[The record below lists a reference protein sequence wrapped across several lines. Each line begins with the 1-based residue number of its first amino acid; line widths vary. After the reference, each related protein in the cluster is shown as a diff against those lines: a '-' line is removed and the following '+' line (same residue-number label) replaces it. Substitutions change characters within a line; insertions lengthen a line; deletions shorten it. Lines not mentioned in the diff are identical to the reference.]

1 MPAPNVAVRPA
12 LDGDR
17 AFVERVYFE
26 TQRWIIE
33 ALLGWRG
40 DDVEAERFA
49 EQYDAANTS
58 IIVVDGTDAG
68 WLTVQR
74 DADIYVQSIY
84 LVAKQQR
91 RGIGTR
97 LLHQLLD
104 EGARSGIAVRLDTA
118 RINPARRLYERL
130 GFVAVR
136 EDRFKIYM
144 TCHPE
149 PVEGPPQPELPR
161 SER

>member
-1 MPAPNVAVRPA
+1 MSSASGKPDALLVSAPKIA
-12 LDGDR
+12 LRRALESDR
-17 AFVERVYFE
+17 AFVECVYFE

-40 DDVEAERFA
+40 DDVESERFA
-49 EQYDAANTS
+49 EQYDAPNTS
-58 IIVVDGTDAG
+58 IVTVDGEDAG

-74 DADIYVQSIY
+74 GSDIYLQSIY
-84 LVAKQQR
+84 LVAKHQR

-97 LLHQLLD
+97 LLQALLD
-104 EGARSGIAVRLDTA
+104 EGRERGTAVRLDTA

-130 GFVAVR
+130 GFTTIS

-144 TCHPE
+144 QSTSC
-149 PVEGPPQPELPR
+149 G
-161 SER
+161 SG

>member
-1 MPAPNVAVRPA
+1 MRQA
-12 LDGDR
+12 LESDR

-49 EQYDAANTS
+49 EQYDAANTA
-58 IIVVDGTDAG
+58 IIVVDGDDAG

-74 DADIYVQSIY
+74 DSDIYVQSIY

-97 LLHQLLD
+97 LLQQLLN
-104 EGARSGIAVRLDTA
+104 EARKHGTTVRLDTA

-130 GFVAVR
+130 GFAVVR

-144 TCHPE
+144 
-149 PVEGPPQPELPR
+149 QSMR
-161 SER
+161 

>member
-1 MPAPNVAVRPA
+1 MRQA
-12 LDGDR
+12 LESDR

-49 EQYDAANTS
+49 EQYDAANTA
-58 IIVVDGTDAG
+58 IIVVDGDDAG

-74 DADIYVQSIY
+74 DSDIYVQSIY

-97 LLHQLLD
+97 LLQQLLD
-104 EGARSGIAVRLDTA
+104 EARKHGTTVRLDTA

-130 GFVAVR
+130 GFAVVR

-144 TCHPE
+144 
-149 PVEGPPQPELPR
+149 QSMR
-161 SER
+161 

>member
-1 MPAPNVAVRPA
+1 MRPA
-12 LDGDR
+12 LASDR
-17 AFVERVYFE
+17 AFVEQVYFE

-49 EQYDAANTS
+49 EQYDAANTA
-58 IIVVDGTDAG
+58 IIVVDGADAG

-74 DADIYVQSIY
+74 EADIYVQSIY

-97 LLHQLLD
+97 LLQQLLD
-104 EGARSGIAVRLDTA
+104 EGRKSGVAVRLDTA

-130 GFVAVR
+130 GFSVVS

-144 TCHPE
+144 
-149 PVEGPPQPELPR
+149 R
-161 SER
+161 AR

>member
-1 MPAPNVAVRPA
+1 MPAQIALRPA
-12 LDGDR
+12 LASDR
-17 AFVERVYFE
+17 AFVEHVYYD

-49 EQYDAANTS
+49 EQYDAPNTS
-58 IIVVDGTDAG
+58 IVVVDGEDAG

-74 DADIYVQSIY
+74 GADIYLQSLY
-84 LVAKQQR
+84 LVPKHQR
-91 RGIGTR
+91 HGIGT
-97 LLHQLLD
+97 QLLTQLLN
-104 EGARSGIAVRLDTA
+104 EGRTHRTTVRLDTA

-130 GFVAVR
+130 GFVVVS

-144 TCHPE
+144 ACHPE
-149 PVEGPPQPELPR
+149 LVEGQPQL
-161 SER
+161 